1 MKYFSSPVGIEQIGF
16 YVPSYCMPAVLLAER
31 RRQNPEKIR
40 LGLGIESFSVP
51 LPFEDAVTLAANA
64 AEHLFSAGDVARK
77 DISRVAVATES
88 SMDNSKPVAAWLHG
102 MLGLREDCEAFD
114 VKFACVGGMYALLD
128 ALRFSAAGGGKVLV
142 VTTDIS
148 LYGPVGSAEFTQG
161 AGAVALVVSDRPD
174 VLSLDVDP
182 TGTYTRDE
190 SDFYRPFG
198 RMEAV
203 VHGAYS
209 VECYLRSLR
218 AIQDYQRKAGMEHLF
233 EGPRALSSLIFHTP
247 YPRLPLKALAQ
258 VLRWN
263 PVPSEVEE
271 HLLGVLGVARRAG
284 SRIGNPYTAAVLF
297 ALCGVIDGM
306 GESLVGSRVGIF
318 TYGSGSGAKFVVG
331 TMGEKV
337 AKLSHVISRYVELFS
352 LYPLSVEEYEALL
365 LRREMPWS
373 APPVP
378 FRGWKLA
385 NVDSMGYRT
394 YEKER

>member
-1 MKYFSSPVGIEQIGF
+1 MKHVSSPVGIEQVGF
-16 YVPSYCMPAVLLAER
+16 YFPGYCMPSVVLAER
-31 RRQNPEKIR
+31 RRENPDKIR
-40 LGLGIESFSVP
+40 LGLGVESFAVP

-64 AEHLFSAGDVARK
+64 AEHLFSAGDVAPE
-77 DISRVAVATES
+77 DISRVVVATES

-128 ALRFSAAGGGKVLV
+128 ALRFTAAGGGKVLV

-161 AGAVALVVSDRPD
+161 AGAVALVVSDRPG
-174 VLSLDVDP
+174 VLSVEYDP
-182 TGTYTRDE
+182 SGTYTRDE
-190 SDFYRPFG
+190 GDFYRPFG

-209 VECYLRSLR
+209 VECYLKSLR
-218 AIQDYQRKAGMEHLF
+218 AIEDYQRRAGLEHLF
-233 EGPRALSSLIFHTP
+233 EGAGGLSSLIFHTP
-247 YPRLPLKALAQ
+247 YPRLPLKALSH

-263 PVPSEVEE
+263 PVPPEMEE
-271 HLLGVLGVARRAG
+271 HLLGVLGFARRAG

-297 ALCGVIDGM
+297 ALCGVIEGM
-306 GESLVGSRVGIF
+306 REALVGSRLGIF
-318 TYGSGSGAKFVVG
+318 TYGSGSGSKFVVG
-331 TMGEKV
+331 TVGAKV
-337 AKLSHVISRYVELFS
+337 ANLPHVCSRYSELFS

-373 APPVP
+373 ELPIP

-385 NVDSMGYRT
+385 NVDATGYRT
-394 YEKER
+394 YEKGR